1 MVTTEQIKHFLP
13 SVQEKIN
20 AFLKRYDQVTIET
33 DLSEINDNDVFDVI
47 IEECKNFLYKEVKYY
62 FHELS
67 WTEYH
72 GSIVLCVFDE
82 NDECR
87 RFLSIDDVKYYIDF
101 TQRPKLQ
108 LETITTANLV
118 HLDTTQKIYTA
129 NFAHYETAK
138 IWLKQNID
146 SILKEGVYTCKDIS
160 DTEKHFYKD
169 NVLCK
174 ILSIE
179 VNSIL

>member
-1 MVTTEQIKHFLP
+1 MITIKHFLP

-20 AFLKRYDQVTIET
+20 TFLKRYNQVTLET

-47 IEECKNFLYKEVKYY
+47 IEDCKNFLYKEVKYY
-62 FHELS
+62 FHELN
-67 WTEYH
+67 WTEYN
-72 GSIVLCVFDE
+72 GTIVLCVFDE
-82 NDECR
+82 YGECKK
-87 RFLSIDDVKYYIDF
+87 FLSIDDVIYYIDF
-101 TQRPKLQ
+101 IQRAKLQ
-108 LETITTANLV
+108 METITTANLV

-138 IWLKQNID
+138 TWLKQNTDIM
-146 SILKEGVYTCKDIS
+146 LKDGAYTCKDVS

>member
-1 MVTTEQIKHFLP
+1 MKSEQRNLFLP
-13 SVQEKIN
+13 NVQEKIN
-20 AFLKRYDQVTIET
+20 TFLKCYNEVTIET

-47 IEECKNFLYKEVKYY
+47 VEDCKNYLFKKVNYY
-62 FHELS
+62 FHELN
-67 WTEYH
+67 WTETN
-72 GSIVLCVFDE
+72 GRIVLCTFDE
-82 NDECR
+82 NDDCKK
-87 RFLSIDDVKYYIDF
+87 FYSIDDVINYIDF
-101 TQRPKLQ
+101 TKRPKLQ
-108 LETITTANLV
+108 LETITTAILA
-118 HLDTTQKIYTA
+118 HLDIQKIYTA

-138 IWLKQNID
+138 TWLKTNTDIM
-146 SILKEGVYTCKDIS
+146 LKEGLYTCKDVS

>member
-1 MVTTEQIKHFLP
+1 MITEQIQHFLP

-20 AFLKRYDQVTIET
+20 TFLKRYNQVTIET

-47 IEECKNFLYKEVKYY
+47 IEDCKNFLYKEEKYY
-62 FHELS
+62 FHELN
-67 WTEYH
+67 WTEFN

-82 NDECR
+82 NGECKK
-87 RFLSIDDVKYYIDF
+87 FLSFDDVIYYIDF
-101 TQRPKLQ
+101 IQRPKLQ
-108 LETITTANLV
+108 METITTASLV
-118 HLDTTQKIYTA
+118 HLDTHKKYIA

-138 IWLKQNID
+138 IWLKQNTDIM
-146 SILKEGVYTCKDIS
+146 LKEGVYTCKDVS